1 MDDDTARSPASGIRQ
16 PRRAFGVSL
25 AIAGLTVM
33 GLLAACGGGSKDLG
47 AAGAGGTATAT
58 AGSGS
63 SGSGSSGETSQ
74 AQQLQLAHCMRS
86 HGVSG
91 FPDPSAGGTE
101 LQNVENSG
109 VNTHSPTY
117 QAALEACK
125 KYTGAGNLTPA
136 QNAAENA
143 KGLEISQCMR
153 SHGVPNFPDPATGPA
168 GEQVINLSGLGID
181 QNSPTYQAAL
191 QACQRMYPGSK

>member
-1 MDDDTARSPASGIRQ
+1 MDDDTAHSPASGKRQ

-25 AIAGLTVM
+25 AIAVLAAM
-33 GLLAACGGGSKDLG
+33 GLLAACGGGSKDPG

-91 FPDPSAGGTE
+91 FPDPSANGTE
-101 LQNVENSG
+101 LQNIENSG

-125 KYTGAGNLTPA
+125 EYSGAGNLTPA
-136 QNAAENA
+136 QNAAENT

-181 QNSPTYQAAL
+181 QNSPTYQAAH
-191 QACQRMYPGSK
+191 QVCQRMYPGSK